1 MSIVNSNDVTWV
13 KKGEI
18 FARERR
24 FLLNMESKNIQKRK
38 TDRGRATLIYMSAI
52 ISALQDYL
60 LGNWMTFLKLVTVAT
75 ASWLMGLQD
84 TEHVGKKQKHC
95 RCLTG
100 TLPFWAKLA
109 LWRKGVNP
117 VSLCFVFFLLFLCS
131 NGVWTVVFNIF
142 SLLFIT
148 LLSF

>member
-1 MSIVNSNDVTWV
+1 M

-75 ASWLMGLQD
+75 AS
-84 TEHVGKKQKHC
+84 
-95 RCLTG
+95 
-100 TLPFWAKLA
+100 
-109 LWRKGVNP
+109 
-117 VSLCFVFFLLFLCS
+117 
-131 NGVWTVVFNIF
+131 
-142 SLLFIT
+142 
-148 LLSF
+148 